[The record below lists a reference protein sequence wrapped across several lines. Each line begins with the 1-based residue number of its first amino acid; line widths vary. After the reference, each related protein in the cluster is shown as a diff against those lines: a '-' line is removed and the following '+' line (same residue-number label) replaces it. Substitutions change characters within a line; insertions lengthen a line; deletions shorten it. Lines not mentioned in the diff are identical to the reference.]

1 MILSDFHTHT
11 TFSDGDNTPEEM
23 VLAAIGKGMTAIG
36 FSDHSYTFFDESYCL
51 LLAKY
56 GDYQREIHRLSEK
69 YRGKIQIFC
78 GIEQDFY
85 SVAPVEGFDYV
96 IGSVHYL
103 RVGNE
108 YIPVDETPEI
118 LVEAAEKHFGGDMLS
133 LAECY
138 FATVAELKNMDLIGH
153 FDLIRKFNRDGRLF
167 SESDP
172 RYIAAAQQAADA
184 LLQTGKPFEVN
195 TGAVCKG
202 YLDTPYPS
210 REILSYIASRGGKFV
225 LSSDCHRIS
234 SLMYGFSGISQ
245 PVIEFMA

>member
-1 MILSDFHTHT
+1 MIPSDFHTHT
-11 TFSDGDNTPEEM
+11 VFSDGDNTPEEM
-23 VLAAIGKGMTAIG
+23 VLAAIKKSMTAIG

-51 LLAKY
+51 PLAKY
-56 GDYQREIHRLSEK
+56 EDYQREIHRLSEK

-85 SVAPVEGFDYV
+85 SDTPADGFDYV
-96 IGSVHYL
+96 IGSVHYI
-103 RVGNE
+103 RAGKE

-138 FATVAELKNMDLIGH
+138 FATVAKQKNMDLIGH

-172 RYIAAAQQAADA
+172 RYIAAAQEAADA
-184 LLQTGKPFEVN
+184 LLQTGKPFEIN

-210 REILSYIASRGGKFV
+210 REMIDYIASRGGKFV
-225 LSSDCHRIS
+225 LSSDSHKAS
-234 SLMYGFSGISQ
+234 ALMYGFSGISQ
-245 PVIEFMA
+245 SVIDFRA